1 MYWTNL
7 CQLTV
12 RAQQLFKNF
21 CLKKYSSHL
30 YASFGT
36 FCVQIGQLFVAQ
48 WVFKHSEECPNRKH
62 FPSMTAIC
70 LLSNIFQRLT
80 LPRVI
85 DQFGRKRC
93 QKKRE
98 DVEDKLIKEFF
109 QKYFDEHERS
119 AVKTSF
125 STYVCYAPDGCFW
138 FLTKCIWKKVSTKKW
153 SSSSRFTFTVSVL
166 KIIAQSITE
175 N

>member
-1 MYWTNL
+1 MHKKIFLKENL
-7 CQLTV
+7 Q
-12 RAQQLFKNF
+12 NF
-21 CLKKYSSHL
+21 DAHIFTFLVAPFASKLVNYSR
-30 YASFGT
+30 
-36 FCVQIGQLFVAQ
+36 
-48 WVFKHSEECPNRKH
+48 HSEYDSESLNIWKIRNRRQ
-62 FPSMTAIC
+62 FPSIAAIC
-70 LLSNIFQRLT
+70 RLSNIFQRLT

-138 FLTKCIWKKVSTKKW
+138 FLTKCI
-153 SSSSRFTFTVSVL
+153 
-166 KIIAQSITE
+166 
-175 N
+175 